1 MLAGLVTWAEIDLD
15 SIERNV
21 QAFKRHIGQGVEVIA
36 VVKANAY
43 GHGAVS
49 VARAALQ
56 AGASRLAVHRLI
68 EAVELRQAGLE
79 APILVMG
86 YTPPNGAEMAARWGL
101 TPSLITLEFA
111 QALSHHA
118 RALGIRLPVHVK
130 VDTGMGRYGLLPA
143 EVLEF
148 LRSLHELPGIHVE
161 GLFTHFSTADSSNP
175 THTLAQFELFNQVIS
190 QLDKNG
196 LRPPVVHAAN
206 SAAAMQY
213 PQAHFQ
219 AVRIGIA
226 MYGLR
231 PSLEWDPPFEIS
243 PALTLKSLVTRLRVL
258 PAGSGIGYGRTFIT
272 THATRVALVPVGYGD
287 GYHRSL
293 SNKGVVLVG
302 GQRAPILGRVSMDQ
316 IVVDVSH
323 IPDVELDDE
332 VVLVGSQGN
341 ERISAEEVGEL
352 EGTLNYE
359 VTTALLPRVVRL
371 YRRGGELTTD
381 YELTRSPPP
390 RTF

>member
-1 MLAGLVTWAEIDLD
+1 
-15 SIERNV
+15 
-21 QAFKRHIGQGVEVIA
+21 
-36 VVKANAY
+36 
-43 GHGAVS
+43 
-49 VARAALQ
+49 
-56 AGASRLAVHRLI
+56 
-68 EAVELRQAGLE
+68 
-79 APILVMG
+79 
-86 YTPPNGAEMAARWGL
+86 
-101 TPSLITLEFA
+101 
-111 QALSHHA
+111 
-118 RALGIRLPVHVK
+118 
-130 VDTGMGRYGLLPA
+130 MGRYGLLPA

-148 LRSLHELPGIHVE
+148 IRSLQELPGIHVE
-161 GLFTHFSTADSSNP
+161 GLFTHFSTADASNP
-175 THTLAQFELFNQVIS
+175 THTLAQLELFNQVIS
-190 QLDKNG
+190 ELDQNG
-196 LRPPVVHAAN
+196 LRPPIVHAAN

-231 PSLEWDPPFEIS
+231 PSLEWNPPFEIS
-243 PALTLKSLVTRLRVL
+243 PALTLKSLVTRLREL

-272 THATRVALVPVGYGD
+272 QRPTYAALVPVGYGD

-323 IPDVELDDE
+323 ITDVELEDE

-371 YRRGGELTTD
+371 YQRGGLLSTD
-381 YELTRSPPP
+381 Y
-390 RTF
+390 